1 MTKLYIKQKVFS
13 FGDKYN
19 IFNEA
24 GQTVFTVQGEVFTF
38 GAKIHLYDAI
48 GTEIFFIEQKLFKFL
63 PEYHI
68 YSGNTLSAIIK
79 KEFSLFTPK
88 LSIQSELGDYTFEGN
103 LFGMDFAILNNGFII
118 GELHKVWLSWGDSYE
133 LVVNDDNNV
142 PLFCALTVAID
153 HCIHNENKR

>member
-38 GAKIHLYDAI
+38 GAKIHLFDAT
-48 GTEIFFIEQKLFKFL
+48 GTEIFYIEQKLFKFL

-68 YSGNTLSAIIK
+68 YRGETLSAIIK
-79 KEFSLFTPK
+79 KEFSFFKPR
-88 LSIQSELGDYTFEGN
+88 LSIQSEFGDYTFAGN
-103 LFGMDFAILNNGFII
+103 LFGMDFTILCNGITM

-133 LVVNDDNNV
+133 LIVNNDNDV
-142 PLFCALTVAID
+142 PLFCALAIAID
-153 HCIHNENKR
+153 HCIHNENNG